1 MRLNK
6 KIKLWAK
13 PNVCF
18 RDPDIIQVGLG
29 AMMCTIAIS
38 LWTGAIPWI

>member
-1 MRLNK
+1 MRFK
-6 KIKLWAK
+6 SKIKLWAM

-18 RDPDIIQVGLG
+18 RDPDIVQVGLG
-29 AMMCTIAIS
+29 ALMCALTIS